1 MLSGALVSLFPR
13 RRGNRCF
20 GLNEGIQTCRQSGR
34 RSAPRQAYTGT
45 LAILGQSEGL
55 FVIKSRA
62 AHESDYEAALR
73 VATFLMDGAPQQA
86 TSS

>member
-1 MLSGALVSLFPR
+1 MRAFKPVVNQVAGLR
-13 RRGNRCF
+13 RVKHIN
-20 GLNEGIQTCRQSGR
+20 I
-34 RSAPRQAYTGT
+34 TGT